1 MNKFNKYVAEATL
14 AMINTIEVNTKREV
28 STPLQV
34 ILYDLISY
42 SPRTN
47 VTFRVDGDSFYL
59 ANTKKNMEVTMN
71 RHGRVDYTYNA
82 EGHTGSFHLGMK

>member
-14 AMINTIEVNTKREV
+14 AMITTIETTTKREV

-34 ILYDLISY
+34 IIYDLLSY
-42 SPRTN
+42 SPRTSN
-47 VTFRVDGDSFYL
+47 TFRVDGNSFYL
-59 ANTKKNMEVTMN
+59 ANTRKNMEITMN
-71 RHGRVDYTYNA
+71 QHGKVNYTYND